1 MVVENWDQVQYTDP
15 PREHF
20 IKTAL
25 AKNKR
30 FKLHVVATRGRN
42 PLTSIA
48 RENNIIRVKSYAHAH
63 KIVRAR

>member
-1 MVVENWDQVQYTDP
+1 MDQVQYTDP

-48 RENNIIRVKSYAHAH
+48 RENNIIRVKYSTVN
-63 KIVRAR
+63 VRIIAPP